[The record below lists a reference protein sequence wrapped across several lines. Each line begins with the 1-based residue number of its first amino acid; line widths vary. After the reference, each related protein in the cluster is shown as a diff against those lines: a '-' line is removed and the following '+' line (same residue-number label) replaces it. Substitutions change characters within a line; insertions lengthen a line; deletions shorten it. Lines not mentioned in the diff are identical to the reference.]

1 MQLSGETSVIKAM
14 SKLIQTEGTISLYRS
29 LPVTL
34 VNTIQFMNIPGQ
46 ALFVTFNENM
56 KSLIFGDR
64 SISLGGYFMCAG
76 LSGSL
81 AAFCTTPLDV
91 VKTRLQTQDEKLVIS
106 RLSNDSTVS
115 YNKIPYNSIRETFVQ
130 IFKEEGIRGLWR
142 GAVPRMLFFLPG
154 AAVSWATYEHI
165 KKLLI

>member
-1 MQLSGETSVIKAM
+1 
-14 SKLIQTEGTISLYRS
+14 
-29 LPVTL
+29 
-34 VNTIQFMNIPGQ
+34 
-46 ALFVTFNENM
+46 
-56 KSLIFGDR
+56 
-64 SISLGGYFMCAG
+64 MCAG

-106 RLSNDSTVS
+106 RLNNDNTVS
-115 YNKIPYNSIRETFVQ
+115 YNKIPYNSIRETVVQ

-154 AAVSWATYEHI
+154 AAVSWSTYEHI